1 MLSRSVLR
9 VTSRTVRS
17 SATGPARRKLSTAPP
32 QPPPPPVDS
41 KSGSPLPALIVIGGI
56 AGAIYYFQDELREKA
71 GLVRVT
77 EGTVPIPGAPEDI
90 KKKIAAVAQEPIKIA
105 EIVTAPVVEKPVVV
119 AAPIVPETGPVD
131 WAVVREAIVD
141 VIEEEDYDD
150 GSYGPVFVRL
160 AWHNAGTYDKTSKT
174 GGSEGAGMRYSN
186 EASWGANAG
195 LDVARARLEPIKA
208 RFPGVSYSDLWSFAG
223 TVAMEEMGGPEFKW
237 RPGRKD
243 LESGPS
249 PLPDGRLPDADGRDK
264 TDKPADHLRDIFY
277 RMGFNDQEIVAL
289 SGAHALGRCHT
300 DRSGFWGPWTR
311 APTTFS
317 NEYFKLLIDERWS
330 KKRSHEGQQWNGPEQ
345 FEDPSGDLMM
355 LPTDMA
361 LVWDEKMKPIVEKYA
376 NDEELFSKDFQK
388 AWIKLQELGVKRFHG
403 SRRYWLFGP
412 RE

>member
-1 MLSRSVLR
+1 M
-9 VTSRTVRS
+9 
-17 SATGPARRKLSTAPP
+17 
-32 QPPPPPVDS
+32 
-41 KSGSPLPALIVIGGI
+41 
-56 AGAIYYFQDELREKA
+56 
-71 GLVRVT
+71 
-77 EGTVPIPGAPEDI
+77 
-90 KKKIAAVAQEPIKIA
+90 
-105 EIVTAPVVEKPVVV
+105 
-119 AAPIVPETGPVD
+119 
-131 WAVVREAIVD
+131 
-141 VIEEEDYDD
+141 
-150 GSYGPVFVRL
+150 
-160 AWHNAGTYDKTSKT
+160 
-174 GGSEGAGMRYSN
+174 
-186 EASWGANAG
+186 
-195 LDVARARLEPIKA
+195 
-208 RFPGVSYSDLWSFAG
+208 
-223 TVAMEEMGGPEFKW
+223 
-237 RPGRKD
+237 
-243 LESGPS
+243 
-249 PLPDGRLPDADGRDK
+249 
-264 TDKPADHLRDIFY
+264 PADHLRDIFY